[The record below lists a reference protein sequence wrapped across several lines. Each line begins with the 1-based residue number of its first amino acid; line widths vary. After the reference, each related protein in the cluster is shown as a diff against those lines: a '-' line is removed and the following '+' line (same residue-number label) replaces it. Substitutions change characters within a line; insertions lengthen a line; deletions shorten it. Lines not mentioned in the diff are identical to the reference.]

1 MFKHNGEEDFFCQ
14 NKKFLIER
22 LSSVCYNHDQ
32 TEKICLFLI

>member
-22 LSSVCYNHDQ
+22 LVSVCYNHDQ
-32 TEKICLFLI
+32 TENICLF

>member
-22 LSSVCYNHDQ
+22 GSSLCYNRGQ
-32 TEKICLFLI
+32 TEKICLF